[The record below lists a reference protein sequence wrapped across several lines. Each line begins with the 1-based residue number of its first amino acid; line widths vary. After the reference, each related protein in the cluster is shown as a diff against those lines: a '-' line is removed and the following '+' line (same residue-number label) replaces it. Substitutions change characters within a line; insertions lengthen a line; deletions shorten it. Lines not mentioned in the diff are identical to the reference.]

1 MEGRQGAAVA
11 LDDVMPSCAEEVLP
25 ITALLNDSRLA
36 CIGGFSTVHSEVQST
51 VNYMAHSHCPIKT
64 IKPSPVWGMSL
75 LSPSTLLLMISPIT
89 SPLLITG
96 PSVSASSHPS
106 DERIGSLS

>member
-1 MEGRQGAAVA
+1 MEGRQGAAVT

-51 VNYMAHSHCPIKT
+51 VNYMAHLHCPSNSRQL

-75 LSPSTLLLMISPIT
+75 LSPSTLLLMISPII
-89 SPLLITG
+89 SPLLIAG
-96 PSVSASSHPS
+96 PSVSASSHPG
-106 DERIGSLS
+106 D